1 MPKRNKEIDMKTLC
15 LLLLCATANA
25 QTWDYTGATMTGTDT
40 VSLYT
45 STGILA
51 ATATPISEAFS
62 AQIVVSGA
70 SLTYTLDLA
79 GGVIASGTTAS
90 TGGALGPGWLQPT
103 YANGAI
109 TGFDISINNC
119 CGKINETLDVGPTG
133 DSYYLGWTSGTEFSS
148 THLASS
154 SAGMWVDPPAAVMVA
169 PEIDPAGGI
178 AAFTLLAFGLA
189 WARGRERT
197 DART

>member
-1 MPKRNKEIDMKTLC
+1 MKTLC
-15 LLLLCATANA
+15 LLLLCSAASA

-40 VSLYT
+40 TNIYNT
-45 STGILA
+45 TGGFST
-51 ATATPISEAFS
+51 TATPVSEAFS
-62 AQIVVSGA
+62 AQIVVTGT

-79 GGVIASGTTAS
+79 GGVIASGTTLT

-109 TGFDISINNC
+109 NGFDLSINNC
-119 CGKINETLDVGPTG
+119 CGKVNETLDVGPTG
-133 DSYYLGWTSGTEFSS
+133 DSYYLGWGDGVGFSD

>member
-1 MPKRNKEIDMKTLC
+1 MKTLC
-15 LLLLCATANA
+15 LLLLCATASA
-25 QTWDYTGATMTGTDT
+25 QTWDYTGSMMTGTDT

-45 STGILA
+45 TSGVLA
-51 ATATPISEAFS
+51 STATPISEAFS
-62 AQIVVSGA
+62 AEIVLSGP
-70 SLTYTLDLA
+70 SLTYTLDL
-79 GGVIASGTTAS
+79 GGQVISAGTTTAP
-90 TGGALGPGWLQPT
+90 GALGALGPGSISAT

-119 CGKINETLDVGPTG
+119 CGKTNETLDVGPTG
-133 DSYYLGWTSGTEFSS
+133 DSYYLGWGDGVGFSD

-154 SAGMWVDPPAAVMVA
+154 SAGVWDDPVAAVMVA